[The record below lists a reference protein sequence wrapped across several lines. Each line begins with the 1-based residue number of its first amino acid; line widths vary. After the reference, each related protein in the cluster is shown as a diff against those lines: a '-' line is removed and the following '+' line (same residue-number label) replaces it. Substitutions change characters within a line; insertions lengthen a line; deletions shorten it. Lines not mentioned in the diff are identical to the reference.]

1 MSNFLARSL
10 LNAYRLA
17 GAGIYPLLGPY
28 LSYRASKGKE
38 ERARRYERYGRSNLS
53 RPDGPLIWFHA
64 ASVGET
70 VAVIP
75 LIEEVVRRQIA
86 VILTTGTVTSANIV
100 AERLS
105 GKVQHQYVPLDLK
118 PAISNFLDHWQPD
131 MAIISESEIW
141 PMTILELGNR
151 RMPQVLVNGRISDK
165 SFATWSRNR
174 PLAEA
179 LFENLSHVVAQSEID
194 AERFISLG
202 ASPVTISGN
211 LKVDTEAPPHDA
223 QLLKLLREQMDGRP
237 TWAAISTFDGEEEI
251 AANAHALIRQSHE
264 HALTIIIPRHVER
277 ADNIEQMLIKRGLKV
292 ARRSRNDEITP
303 EIDVFLGD
311 TTGEMGLYLRLTSI
325 VFVGKSMS
333 GAGGQNPL
341 EPAMLNCAILTGAN
355 VQNFRDTFQQLLR
368 NGAARIVK
376 DDKMMA
382 DCVSHLLSNADD
394 RGDMI
399 AAGRATV
406 EIMKGSLDKTIADL
420 EPYLMPLMIEKNL
433 NKKAIKPILSEPQNG
448 S

>member
-1 MSNFLARSL
+1 MSSFLARSL
-10 LNAYRLA
+10 LNTYRLA

-38 ERARRYERYGRSNLS
+38 ERARRYERYGRSSLD
-53 RPDGPLIWFHA
+53 RPNGPLIWFHA

-105 GKVQHQYVPLDLK
+105 DKVQHQYVPLDLK

-141 PMTILELGNR
+141 PMTILELGKR

-211 LKVDTEAPPHDA
+211 LKVDTKVPPHDA
-223 QLLKLLREQMDGRP
+223 HLLKLLREQLDGRP
-237 TWAAISTFDGEEEI
+237 TWAAISTFEGEEEI
-251 AANAHALIRQSHE
+251 VANAHAFVRQSHE
-264 HALTIIIPRHVER
+264 HALAIIIPRHVER

-292 ARRSRNDEITP
+292 ARRSRNDDITSD
-303 EIDVFLGD
+303 INVFLGD

-333 GAGGQNPL
+333 GEGGQNPL

-433 NKKAIKPILSEPQNG
+433 NKKAIKPILSEPKNG